1 MAWNILDLF
10 SLTFAL
16 YLPEILTVLQA
27 TAQVPPFPGGSVLV
41 PAPRPRRFPRQPE
54 TLSGLRTPCLSMS
67 LFHACTLPTERQALV
82 EGDGASEPLRIPAR
96 GESLRSLN

>member
-16 YLPEILTVLQA
+16 YLLEIPTVLQA

-41 PAPRPRRFPRQPE
+41 PAPRPRRFPRQPV

-67 LFHACTLPTERQALV
+67 LFHACTLPTERQARWV
-82 EGDGASEPLRIPAR
+82 TGPLSRCGSLHEENPCAR
-96 GESLRSLN
+96 